1 MSSVRTLVTFKRCL
15 DWVVFL
21 QINSEISY
29 VVWEEREKRE
39 ERSVSKECSV
49 CERNVP
55 WKKVSKNVPF
65 VLINTCYV
73 SIELSFTDQLRDNM
87 HSWKDW
93 HHRDQPW
100 SQGWRLIM
108 EAMYEGQCACSRRR
122 IEMNMLLWHNLT
134 TYFTWRTHLSDP
146 FLGTVGVK
154 ADMRYFGKTLKNRF
168 QHDIWW
174 YIIPIMHGNGRT
186 ASNEVRGCD

>member
-1 MSSVRTLVTFKRCL
+1 MSSVRSLVTFKRCL

-55 WKKVSKNVPF
+55 WKKVSKNVMFVVINICHVSIELSFTDQLRDNRIWSWKYVRCSITGDIQLVNMIKTNEERGKFCVKERPEERGTSVSKNVPLTLPWKKVSKNVPF

-93 HHRDQPW
+93 QDRDQPW
-100 SQGWRLIM
+100 S
-108 EAMYEGQCACSRRR
+108 
-122 IEMNMLLWHNLT
+122 
-134 TYFTWRTHLSDP
+134 
-146 FLGTVGVK
+146 K
-154 ADMRYFGKTLKNRF
+154 
-168 QHDIWW
+168 
-174 YIIPIMHGNGRT
+174 
-186 ASNEVRGCD
+186 GCV